1 MSTFNDYV
9 QVSHTI
15 ETKGIFTGN
24 FFPSRKSSQV
34 LVVREDPTV
43 TLWHIRL
50 RIWHCHSCGIGHSY
64 GLDSLALEFSHA
76 MVAAWKRN
84 EKKKKRNKS
93 PGPDGFTGEHYQTIK
108 ELTPILLKLFQKIA
122 EEGTLP
128 SSFYEVTITL
138 TPKPEKDTTNKE
150 N

>member
-43 TLWHIRL
+43 TL
-50 RIWHCHSCGIGHSY
+50 
-64 GLDSLALEFSHA
+64 
-76 MVAAWKRN
+76 
-84 EKKKKRNKS
+84 
-93 PGPDGFTGEHYQTIK
+93 
-108 ELTPILLKLFQKIA
+108 
-122 EEGTLP
+122 
-128 SSFYEVTITL
+128 
-138 TPKPEKDTTNKE
+138 
-150 N
+150 